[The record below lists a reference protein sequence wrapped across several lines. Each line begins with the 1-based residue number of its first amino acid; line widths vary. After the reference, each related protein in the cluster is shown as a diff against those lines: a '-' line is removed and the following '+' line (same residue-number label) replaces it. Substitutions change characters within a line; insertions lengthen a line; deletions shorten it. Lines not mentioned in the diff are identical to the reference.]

1 MEDITKIC
9 RDNLQYQHE
18 WPESLRSMIE
28 QLEERTKQVVLK
40 NKKFTIGK
48 PASNDEVQSDELPII
63 QNIDKLIMKGKYQ
76 KQDMK
81 SCKDFQAFLAN
92 HCRVQHYTFQI
103 RKCND
108 PACCLLYGNPG
119 QKIDWLPDPLLLG
132 NKEHFKPFTDVLRKE
147 TTEKDLPSSNVP
159 TATEVASIQ

>member
-1 MEDITKIC
+1 MARIATLNDWAVRRKNQTGGIK
-9 RDNLQYQHE
+9 
-18 WPESLRSMIE
+18 
-28 QLEERTKQVVLK
+28 KQKVYYWL
-40 NKKFTIGK
+40 
-48 PASNDEVQSDELPII
+48 ASIQWRSDELSII
-63 QNIDKLIMKGKYQ
+63 QNIDKLITKGKYQ

-108 PACCLLYGNPG
+108 PACCLLYRNPG
-119 QKIDWLPDPLLLG
+119 QKIDRLPDPLLLG
-132 NKEHFKPFTDVLRKE
+132 NKEHFKPFTDVLGKE